1 MTFSCPPVPEP
12 QDPTGVF
19 VILGACLF
27 MLALVAVLELSSRLA
42 RYIGKRQ
49 ARRKAEAT
57 D

>member
-27 MLALVAVLELSSRLA
+27 MLALVAVLELGSRLA
-42 RYIGKRQ
+42 RYFGKRQ
-49 ARRKAEAT
+49 AE

>member
-27 MLALVAVLELSSRLA
+27 MLTLAIVPELCSRLA

-49 ARRKAEAT
+49 AQRKAEAA